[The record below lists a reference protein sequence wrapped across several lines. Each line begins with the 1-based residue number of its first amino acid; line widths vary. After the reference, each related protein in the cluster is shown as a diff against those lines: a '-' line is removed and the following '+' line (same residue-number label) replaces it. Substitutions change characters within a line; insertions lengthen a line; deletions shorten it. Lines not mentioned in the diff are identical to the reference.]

1 MSGGLRAASGDIRVP
16 AMIESAGLFV
26 IFHDEHLLI
35 VQKPPGLLSVPG
47 RLPENRDCVVSR
59 LQAVYPDALTVHRL
73 DQVTSGLMLFARGK
87 DMQRALAMQFER
99 RLVSK
104 RYVAAVEGR
113 VDGLEGEIAL
123 PLICDWPNRP
133 KQKVDFETGKPAL
146 TRWRLLERGSG
157 ADGPDEDGPDVS
169 RLELEPVTGRSHQL
183 RLHLAS
189 IGHPIVGDTMYGAAA
204 AARVC
209 LHASRLSFAHPAS
222 GEPMAF
228 DSTAPF

>member
-1 MSGGLRAASGDIRVP
+1 
-16 AMIESAGLFV
+16 MIESAGLFV

-59 LQAVYPDALTVHRL
+59 LQEAYPDALTVHRL

-99 RLVSK
+99 RQVCK
-104 RYVAAVEGR
+104 RYVAIVQGR
-113 VDGLEGEIAL
+113 VDGTAGEIAL

-133 KQKVDFETGKPAL
+133 KQKVDFEIGKPAL
-146 TRWRLLERGSG
+146 TRWRLLAYGFG
-157 ADGPDEDGPDVS
+157 AGGPDVS

-189 IGHPIVGDTMYGAAA
+189 IGHPIVGDTLYGAAPA
-204 AARVC
+204 GRVC
-209 LHASRLSFAHPAS
+209 LHASRLSFAHPADGRAAS
-222 GEPMAF
+222 FESPP
-228 DSTAPF
+228 PF